1 MVNPALSSPSPT
13 EGGLARLRHRLAS
26 LPRDARDTLFLL
38 LVIAVVLAPQVDR
51 LPAWCSVTAAVV
63 LLWRGAMAWRNA
75 RLPRRRWL
83 VLLLILSVLGTFASY
98 QTIVGREAGVTLLC
112 LLLVLKTLE
121 LRARRDAY
129 VVFFLSFFA
138 ILTAFFNSQALGTA
152 AAVFLAF
159 WGLLTALVN
168 ANMPAGRPPL
178 RLSGGI
184 ALKLMAVGAPVML
197 ALFLL
202 FPRMA
207 PLWGIPNEELRG
219 KTGLSDRMEV
229 GTMASLATDDGIAF
243 RIKFDGQVPPA
254 RDMYFRGPVLAR
266 FDGRNWSAETPDE
279 GFAALAGNRGVDVTP
294 QGPAV
299 NYEVTLE
306 PNRRSW
312 LFVLEAA
319 PEAPQLPPPYR
330 TRLSDQLQW
339 FTNRPVGD
347 ILRYKAT
354 SYPQYAY
361 ATAMN
366 PAATA
371 RYLHLP
377 SGFDPRTHELA
388 QQLRAANPQADARTM
403 AQLALQRLRTGG
415 YTYTLDP
422 GVYPANTADH
432 FWFTHKQ
439 GFCEHISS
447 AFVVLMRAAGV
458 PARIVTGYQGGEM
471 NGMDG
476 FWAVRQADAHAWAE
490 VWQAGEG
497 WLRVDP
503 TGAVMPARVGA
514 FSRLTRNDG
523 VASMLSTLSPGML
536 QQMRHIWDA
545 VNNAWTQRVLNYTQG
560 EQLNLLKKLG
570 FEAPDWRDLLR
581 LLAGTAAVGAL
592 LVAAGTLI
600 RRRQRDPWLR
610 LLHQAA
616 QQWHEVQV
624 PTPLPVSP
632 RRLAAAIAACDDVP
646 PSARQAWADWL
657 NALERQRYAPS
668 PASDSR
674 HGTHD
679 ANGTLARLRQAH
691 RQLPAP
697 TQWRSR
703 RAPPD
708 PTVRPA

>member
-1 MVNPALSSPSPT
+1 MVSAALPPSHSTPPPS
-13 EGGLARLRHRLAS
+13 GVLAGLRQRLAS

-38 LVIAVVLAPQVDR
+38 LVIALVLAPQVSR
-51 LPAWCSVTAAVV
+51 LPVWCSVTAAVV
-63 LLWRGAMAWRNA
+63 LIWRGAIAWRNA

-83 VLLLILSVLGTFASY
+83 VLLLVLAVAGTYASY
-98 QTIVGREAGVTLLC
+98 KTILGREAGVTLLC

-152 AAVFLAF
+152 VVVFLAF

-168 ANMPAGRPPL
+168 ANMPAGRPPM
-178 RLSGGI
+178 RLVATI
-184 ALKLMAVGAPVML
+184 ALKLMAFGAPIML

-207 PLWGIPNEELRG
+207 PLWGLPSEELRG

-229 GTMASLATDDGIAF
+229 GSMASLALDEGIAF
-243 RIKFDGQVPPA
+243 RIKFEDKTPPA
-254 RDMYFRGPVLAR
+254 RDMYFRGPVLAK
-266 FDGRNWSAETPDE
+266 FDGRNWTAESGDE
-279 GFAALAGNRGVDVTP
+279 GFAALVGSRGVDFTP
-294 QGPAV
+294 KGPAV
-299 NYEVTLE
+299 NYEVTME
-306 PNRRSW
+306 PNRRTW

-319 PEAPQLPPPYR
+319 NEAPVLPPPYR
-330 TRLSDQLQW
+330 TRLSDQMQW

-347 ILRYKAT
+347 ILRYKAS

-361 ATAMN
+361 A
-366 PAATA
+366 AATKEAALA
-371 RYLHLP
+371 RYTHLP
-377 SGFDPRTHELA
+377 DGFDPRTRELA
-388 QQLRAANPQADARTM
+388 QQLRAANPTADARAM
-403 AQLALQRLRTGG
+403 AELALQRLRSGG

-422 GVYPANTADH
+422 GVYPANTADY
-432 FWFTHKQ
+432 FWFEHKE
-439 GFCEHISS
+439 GFCEHIAS

-490 VWQAGEG
+490 VWQPGEG

-514 FSRLTRNDG
+514 FARLSNPSG
-523 VASMLSTLSPGML
+523 VSGMLSTLSPGL
-536 QQMRHIWDA
+536 LAQMRQFWDA

-570 FEAPDWRDLLR
+570 FDAPDWRDLTR
-581 LLAGTAAVGAL
+581 LLAGVMAVGAL
-592 LVAAGTLI
+592 LIAAATLI
-600 RRRQRDPWLR
+600 KRRQRDPWLR
-610 LLHQAA
+610 LLHTAA
-616 QQWHEVQV
+616 GQWHEVHV

-632 RRLAAAIAACDDVP
+632 RRLAAAIAACDDIP
-646 PSARQAWADWL
+646 EAARQAWADWL
-657 NALERQRYAPS
+657 NAMERQRYAP
-668 PASDSR
+668 ASNP
-674 HGTHD
+674 D
-679 ANGTLARLRQAH
+679 ASNGTLARLRQAH

-703 RAPPD
+703 RTPPN
-708 PTVRPA
+708 THTRPA